1 MKYTLHT
8 QLPTVST
15 IPPTPSPFCY
25 RKTVPLPFPPPG
37 ACPPPALPFQPSRSA
52 SGGTV
57 EPSMAA
63 VGGSSPAYFGKITSN
78 QHYWL
83 SHNCQ
88 NTHTHIHTIWLNI
101 TIKHYS
107 FGIEQAKIV
116 RWPANMMIFPLE
128 MSFFLRARIV
138 HHLVVVPGWKFWKSP
153 SSPKCTFRWVIHV
166 LRSLDLS
173 LPLDLEGKLA
183 WSLHFDIT
191 GPRPKQAT
199 DHGDSTL
206 VATPSRNVKIWSP
219 WIPIHPYVIP

>member
-1 MKYTLHT
+1 M
-8 QLPTVST
+8 
-15 IPPTPSPFCY
+15 
-25 RKTVPLPFPPPG
+25 
-37 ACPPPALPFQPSRSA
+37 
-52 SGGTV
+52 
-57 EPSMAA
+57 EPWNRRWQRWAE
-63 VGGSSPAYFGKITSN
+63 VHPHILGKSPATNTIDYHTIVR
-78 QHYWL
+78 
-83 SHNCQ
+83 
-88 NTHTHIHTIWLNI
+88 THTHIHTIWLNI

-191 GPRPKQAT
+191 GPRPRQAT

-219 WIPIHPYVIP
+219 LNPNPSLRSGNLTVCELEHGHRNPWFIY